1 MGGRQKKWE
10 GGVWAREGG
19 HYSAELEL
27 LAVVSIPGRMPRGPV
42 MAHHPLQVSIE
53 ASEVSDKRPLAQ
65 LAGWVIL
72 QGSHPGPVPVPA
84 PGESPLSTNNP
95 LSLGLYPKQSW
106 QQRED
111 GRKVPTPA
119 APLFLLKRGVRT

>member
-72 QGSHPGPVPVPA
+72 QGSHPGPSASSRRVTSLHQQPTLS
-84 PGESPLSTNNP
+84 GPLSQTE
-95 LSLGLYPKQSW
+95 LATKGRW
-106 QQRED
+106 QE
-111 GRKVPTPA
+111 GSYTSCTPFPA
-119 APLFLLKRGVRT
+119 QARG